1 MKSDQNKYID
11 KVFEHIMYN
20 TKITKSKIINH
31 YIFQSEQGFH
41 IANWVPYKHS
51 FSENWPPPRFK
62 SLCLNMY
69 GLNKRETEYLWKKFR
84 DAVTEE
90 IRNGKSIG

>member
-1 MKSDQNKYID
+1 MKSDQNKYLD

-20 TKITKSKIINH
+20 TKVTKFKIIN
-31 YIFQSEQGFH
+31 YDLFNPLGFLKM
-41 IANWVPYKHS
+41 NWRDYLDS
-51 FSENWPPPRFK
+51 FNENWPPPRFK

-84 DAVTEE
+84 DVVTEE